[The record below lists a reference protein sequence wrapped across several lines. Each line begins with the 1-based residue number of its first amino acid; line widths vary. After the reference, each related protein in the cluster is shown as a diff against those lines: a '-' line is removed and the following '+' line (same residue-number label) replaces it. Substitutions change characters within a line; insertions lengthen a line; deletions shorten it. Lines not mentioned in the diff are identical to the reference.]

1 MNILILFYWRRYYPH
16 QKGYPEHYI
25 KQQEKGSL
33 LPLRLPRHDTTA
45 GCRIWT
51 KNKRKLKQ
59 RIAAELPTVLLMQ
72 ISTGN
77 LYRKCTLLLCRYQ
90 SKKKNLKAD
99 FHQPRPETC
108 ISHATAFN
116 AVPLESWCL
125 LNGTYFNFNTF
136 YINKETWN
144 FFYSLISIHCTLHC
158 ASQFGKKLCFFCQ
171 KLSLWPHYYCCLPFT
186 MCQNY

>member
-1 MNILILFYWRRYYPH
+1 MNILILFYWRRFYPH

-77 LYRKCTLLLCRYQ
+77 LYRKCTLLLCRYKSQ
-90 SKKKNLKAD
+90 KKNYQTRVNHICPSTGIVRGVTFEL
-99 FHQPRPETC
+99 
-108 ISHATAFN
+108 N
-116 AVPLESWCL
+116 AN
-125 LNGTYFNFNTF
+125 LN
-136 YINKETWN
+136 
-144 FFYSLISIHCTLHC
+144 
-158 ASQFGKKLCFFCQ
+158 
-171 KLSLWPHYYCCLPFT
+171 
-186 MCQNY
+186 